1 MHSSD
6 APSSTM
12 QSDALECPRCGHGL
26 DGNAKAAHE
35 RGDSSGTCSEC
46 GLCFTW
52 SDLLETRSDPRWF
65 VESRRIAGAPR
76 RWPSRLLGTLAACV
90 HPFWFWS
97 RVKMTIP
104 HDPRGIALF
113 LALVA
118 ALAYLIPAARN
129 IHTLAT
135 VGGGWVPAPAAAG
148 AAAGTS
154 SWVLTGSR
162 NPYDYL
168 AAALVPLSSVTV
180 SECVTKINSQRRPG
194 DPRIAAVEMSWRV
207 SVAILEDAGFWP
219 PAWMPGRAK
228 NPDIPFVYILQ
239 SDNSSIHARRA
250 FVRLACVAPVPFLA
264 PFAIALLPISMR
276 RARIRRQHLLRGA
289 VYSLV
294 ILLPILGLYFLTPE
308 GFGTRAGPEFHLAPH
323 ALLACT
329 LPIVFVW
336 NWAFSRAYL
345 KLEHAAAVAASNT
358 VLSALLSLFAQRA
371 YLGWI

>member
-1 MHSSD
+1 MHSG
-6 APSSTM
+6 
-12 QSDALECPRCGHGL
+12 ALECPRCGHGL
-26 DGNAKAAHE
+26 EGNAKAAHE

-52 SDLLETRSDPRWF
+52 SDLLETRGDPRWF

-76 RWPSRLLGTLAACV
+76 RWPSRLAGTLATCV
-90 HPFWFWS
+90 HPFRFWS

-113 LALVA
+113 LALIA
-118 ALAYLIPAARN
+118 LLAYLIPAARN

-154 SWVLTGSR
+154 GWVLTGSR

-180 SECVTKINSQRRPG
+180 SECVRNIKVQHQTDASPMS
-194 DPRIAAVEMSWRV
+194 AVEMSGRV
-207 SVAILEDAGFWP
+207 TIAILEDAGFWP
-219 PAWMPGRAK
+219 PAWIPWRGK
-228 NPDIPFVYILQ
+228 NRDVPYAVALREDY
-239 SDNSSIHARRA
+239 SSIHARHA
-250 FVRLACVAPVPFLA
+250 PVRLACVAPVPVLA
-264 PFAIALLPISMR
+264 PLAIALLPISMR
-276 RARIRRQHLLRGA
+276 RARVRRRHLVRGA
-289 VYSLV
+289 VYASVL
-294 ILLPILGLYFLTPE
+294 ILPILGLYFLTPG
-308 GFGTRAGPEFHLAPH
+308 GFGTRAGADSNLAAH

-329 LPIVFVW
+329 VPMVFVW
-336 NWAFSRAYL
+336 NWAFTRAYL

-358 VLSALLSLFAQRA
+358 VLLVLLSLLAQRA
-371 YLGWI
+371 YFGWI